1 MAEKLDAYKRKRDF
15 GKTAEPAGGDDGS
28 GAGTARFV
36 VQEHSARRLHWD
48 LRLEHDGALASWALP
63 RGVPAHPDENRLA
76 VRTEDHPLE
85 YLEWEGEIPKGE
97 YGAGTMRVWDSGS
110 FEAEKFRDDEVIATF
125 HGERVRGRYALIRTR
140 EQNWLLHRMDPPED
154 PSYEPFPERIAPMLA
169 KSGTLPRKEELYGF
183 EVKWD
188 GIRTILF
195 CDHGHLELQGRNFT
209 DFTPRYPEVRALG
222 RELGARRI
230 VLDGE
235 IVAFDAEG
243 RPSFERLQ
251 SRMHLAS
258 DSAVRRRM
266 KDTPVTYVIFDLLYL
281 DGHST
286 MSLAYEDRRTL
297 LEQLEL
303 EGPVLARAGVPPRR
317 GPGAPGRDARAR
329 NRGDRGQ
336 AARLP
341 LRGGAARL
349 GLDQDPERPPAGRG
363 DRRLDAGR
371 GRPQRA
377 PRGARG
383 GGDGGREARLR
394 GQGRHRLHGGDARA
408 RPARARPPRAR
419 GLALRGTPAAA
430 GHPVRRAGA
439 RGARGVPRM
448 DPHRDPARA
457 LLQGPQ
463 ARRGAARNHPGRRV
477 SLGRRGIFVS
487 MARAIWSGAISF
499 GLVNIPVKLYSA
511 VSRKTVRFHQID
523 SETGARIRQ
532 QRVNQDGEEVP
543 YEQIVKGY
551 EVGPDRYVTIT
562 PDELA
567 SLEPEKTRTID
578 IEQFVDLDQID
589 PMYYDHPYY
598 LAPDKGAAKAY
609 RLLVDAMDEANKVA
623 VARVVIRSKES
634 LVALRPRDGVLAME
648 TMLFADEVISP
659 DSLEELGAAS
669 DGGKTTKREL
679 DMAKQ
684 LIESLSSDFEP
695 TQFQD
700 QYRERVLEMIE
711 RKAAGETIKIE
722 VPAEEPQ
729 KVPDLMA
736 ALEASIAASKGP
748 TKEKSRS
755 SNGGSK
761 SSSGSGSRSRKKT
774 ATKK

>member
-15 GKTAEPAGGDDGS
+15 GRTAEPAGGEHGA

-63 RGVPAHPDENRLA
+63 RGVPEHPDENRLA

-169 KSGTLPRKEELYGF
+169 KSGTLPRREELYGF

-303 EGPVLARAGVPPRR
+303 EGPSWRVPAYHRGEGRAL
-317 GPGAPGRDARAR
+317 
-329 NRGDRGQ
+329 Q
-336 AARLP
+336 AATREH
-341 LRGGAARL
+341 GIEGIVAK
-349 GLDQDPERPPAGRG
+349 
-363 DRRLDAGR
+363 RLDC
-371 GRPQRA
+371 PY
-377 PRGARG
+377 
-383 GGDGGREARLR
+383 EA
-394 GQGRHRLHGGDARA
+394 
-408 RPARARPPRAR
+408 
-419 GLALRGTPAAA
+419 
-430 GHPVRRAGA
+430 
-439 RGARGVPRM
+439 
-448 DPHRDPARA
+448 
-457 LLQGPQ
+457 
-463 ARRGAARNHPGRRV
+463 
-477 SLGRRGIFVS
+477 GRRG
-487 MARAIWSGAISF
+487 SGWTKVPNVRQQDVVIGGWTPGEGGRSGRLGALAVGVMDDGKLLYAGKVGTGF
-499 GLVNIPVKLYSA
+499 TEETLGLVQRELDRLEREGSPFEG
-511 VSRKTVRFHQID
+511 RQPPRGTRF
-523 SETGARIRQ
+523 
-532 QRVNQDGEEVP
+532 V
-543 YEQIVKGY
+543 
-551 EVGPDRYVTIT
+551 
-562 PDELA
+562 
-567 SLEPEKTRTID
+567 EPE
-578 IEQFVDLDQID
+578 
-589 PMYYDHPYY
+589 
-598 LAPDKGAAKAY
+598 
-609 RLLVDAMDEANKVA
+609 
-623 VARVVIRSKES
+623 
-634 LVALRPRDGVLAME
+634 LVALVEFREWTRTGTLRAPSFKGLRPDVA
-648 TMLFADEVISP
+648 P
-659 DSLEELGAAS
+659 
-669 DGGKTTKREL
+669 
-679 DMAKQ
+679 Q
-684 LIESLSSDFEP
+684 
-695 TQFQD
+695 
-700 QYRERVLEMIE
+700 
-711 RKAAGETIKIE
+711 ETIRE
-722 VPAEEPQ
+722 
-729 KVPDLMA
+729 
-736 ALEASIAASKGP
+736 
-748 TKEKSRS
+748 
-755 SNGGSK
+755 GG
-761 SSSGSGSRSRKKT
+761 
-774 ATKK
+774 